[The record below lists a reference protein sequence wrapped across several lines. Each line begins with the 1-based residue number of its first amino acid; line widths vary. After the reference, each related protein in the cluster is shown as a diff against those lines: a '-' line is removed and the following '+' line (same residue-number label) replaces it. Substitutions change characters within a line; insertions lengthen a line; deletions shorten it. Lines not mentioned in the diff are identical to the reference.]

1 MNIGLD
7 GSFAILKN
15 NTTEGNYSKIVV
27 DAISECFPRH
37 RIYVYTP
44 WIENRGTAT
53 TLASQSNVII
63 KQPRKTLNKRLW
75 MNWKGVVEELKRHH
89 VHLYHGLAGRLPLGI
104 GSSHARTVVSI
115 HSLAYAKYPKDYGWW
130 NRTKRSFNTRQ
141 ACRLADAIV
150 TTSEH
155 SREDLVELLG
165 IDRERVHVIYP
176 AVDRRFQ
183 TDNIIDAELDAVRSK
198 YKLPKRYILVVSSLL
213 EHKNVLAV
221 FQAMEQM
228 QDRDIN
234 LVLLG
239 GETDYYRNV
248 LHPYAERHHL
258 LHRMLNITRAHAG
271 DMASLYYMAEALVAP
286 SRMEGFGLTVI
297 EAQACGIPV
306 ITTRGTSLEEAAGD
320 AALLFEPDDIT
331 TLTSHLDNI
340 LADDNLRQK
349 LITAGK
355 QNIQRFTHERLAQE
369 LDTLYHEILES
380 KPKES
385 AIQT

>member
-7 GSFAILKN
+7 GSYAILKN

-27 DAISECFPRH
+27 DAIAECFPRH
-37 RIYVYTP
+37 KIYVYTP
-44 WIENRGTAT
+44 WIEKRGTAT
-53 TLASQSNVII
+53 TLVTQANVII
-63 KQPRKTLNKRLW
+63 KQPRKTLNKHLW
-75 MNWKGVVEELKRHH
+75 MNWKGIVDELKRHH

-104 GSSHARTVVSI
+104 GSSHARAVVTI
-115 HSLAYAKYPKDYGWW
+115 HSLAYAKYPKDYSWLD
-130 NRTKRSFNTRQ
+130 RTKRAFNTRQ

-155 SREDLVELLG
+155 TREHLVELLG
-165 IDRERVHVIYP
+165 VDRERVHVIYP

-183 TDNIIDAELDAVRSK
+183 TDNIIGAELDAVRSK

-221 FQAMEQM
+221 MQAMEQM

-258 LHRMLNITRAHAG
+258 LHRLLHITRAHAG
-271 DMASLYYMAEALVAP
+271 DMVSLYHLAEGLVAP

-297 EAQACGIPV
+297 EAQACGVPV
-306 ITTRGTSLEEAAGD
+306 ITTRGTSQEEAAGD
-320 AALLFEPDDIT
+320 AALFFDPDDIA

-340 LADDNLRQK
+340 LTDADLRQK
-349 LITAGK
+349 LIAAGK
-355 QNIQRFTHERLAQE
+355 QNILRFTHERLARE
-369 LDTLYHEILES
+369 LDTLYHDIL
-380 KPKES
+380 KG
-385 AIQT
+385 